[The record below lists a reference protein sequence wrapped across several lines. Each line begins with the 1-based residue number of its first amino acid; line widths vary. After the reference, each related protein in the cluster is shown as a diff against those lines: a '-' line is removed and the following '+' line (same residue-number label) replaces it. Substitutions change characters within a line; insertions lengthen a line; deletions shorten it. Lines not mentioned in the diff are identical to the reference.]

1 MRLLLTG
8 ILALLAAF
16 VVGGG
21 VCFGGIMLS
30 EMSMPPSL
38 QWLEGLGVIMAR
50 SALLASLLIFLAVIK
65 SNK

>member
-38 QWLEGLGVIMAR
+38 QWLKAWE
-50 SALLASLLIFLAVIK
+50 
-65 SNK
+65 